1 MFHTIKTVFNTTTFI
16 SLCFIVAINYTN
28 AFNKSTEINYNTKVA
43 VNQKGKPESINDIIN
58 DIFPKK

>member
-1 MFHTIKTVFNTTTFI
+1 
-16 SLCFIVAINYTN
+16 VAINYTTT
-28 AFNKSTEINYNTKVA
+28 FNKTTEINYNTKVA